1 MKAGKRSYNLYGSIL
16 IVLVLILGSWQ
27 SAIADQSPWQQA
39 RAKTFAKL
47 GNVTPPAGKKR
58 IGVIL
63 VTLANPFWVSM
74 KNGYKSAAREYG
86 VSIDV
91 QAAPQENSVTAQLNI
106 LETMV
111 AKNYDAIVVHT
122 ITKQNLLP
130 GIIKASKKGIPIISD
145 RRIDVAAARA
155 AGAKPIIVDLVDFY
169 GQGKA
174 GAEYIVKK
182 LSNRGG
188 GKVAII
194 EGLPGAPQS
203 EARRDGAADVFNN
216 SSVTNLVSVQP
227 GNWDRSKAYHVTT
240 NLMQANPDLKA
251 IICANDTMALAAVEA
266 IDAMGKSEQVMV
278 VGIDLIPQA
287 KEAIAAGKLG
297 ASVAFSPFVIGETCA
312 KSAMLA
318 IQGKTV
324 PTDIGVVSA
333 LVTPDNVDRMQDW
346 K

>member
-1 MKAGKRSYNLYGSIL
+1 MNEGMRLNYRICSI
-16 IVLVLILGSWQ
+16 IITLVLILVSWQ
-27 SAIADQSPWQQA
+27 SAVAGQTPWQQA
-39 RAKTFAKL
+39 RTETFSKL
-47 GNVTPPAGKKR
+47 GSVTHPAGQKR

-74 KNGYKSAAREYG
+74 KNGYESAAKDYG
-86 VSIDV
+86 VTIDV

-122 ITKQNLLP
+122 ITAQNLLP
-130 GIIKASKKGIPIISD
+130 GIVKASKKGIPIISD
-145 RRIDVAAARA
+145 RRIDVKAARE
-155 AGAKPIIVDLVDFY
+155 AGARPIIVDLVDFY

-182 LSNRGG
+182 LSKTGG

-203 EARRDGAADVFNN
+203 EARRDGAADVFNK
-216 SSVTNLVSVQP
+216 SSLVDLVSVQP

-240 NLMQANPDLKA
+240 NLLQAHSDLKA
-251 IICANDTMALAAVEA
+251 IICANDIMALAAVEA
-266 IDAMGKSEQVMV
+266 IDAMDRTDQVMV

-287 KEAIAAGKLG
+287 KESIANGKLA
-297 ASVAFSPFVIGETCA
+297 ASIAFSPFIIGEVCA
-312 KSAMLA
+312 RSAVMA
-318 IQGKTV
+318 MQGGAV

-333 LVTPDNVDRMQDW
+333 LVTPDNVHQMQDW